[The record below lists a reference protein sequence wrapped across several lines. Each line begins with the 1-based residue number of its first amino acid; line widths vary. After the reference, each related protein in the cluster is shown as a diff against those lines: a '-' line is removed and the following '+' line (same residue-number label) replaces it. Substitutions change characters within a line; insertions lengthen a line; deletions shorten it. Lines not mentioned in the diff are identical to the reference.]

1 MAQKFGRIYRLTIEK
16 DNGDAVVIEPPLT
29 LQFNVQR
36 NSMASINSA
45 TFQIFNLSDDI
56 RNEIFQDRFTFLK
69 YKKVILEA
77 GYDDLSVV
85 FVGSIFEA
93 SSARQGTD
101 IITTIY
107 ARDGG
112 FDTVTAKTFRTVQKG
127 VTIKDLVK
135 GLIADFP
142 NVTEGSVGDVEGS
155 LIRPAAL
162 DGNTFY
168 LLRTYTGEQV
178 FIDLEKVNVL
188 KNSEVLTGQ
197 VPLLSPQTGLLE
209 TPKREDAYLTIT
221 TLFEPR
227 VIMSQFVELK
237 SEVLPQYNGQYK
249 VIGVNHQG
257 IISGAVG
264 GQCQSTFGLLIEGQL
279 FGGFSVI

>member
-1 MAQKFGRIYRLTIEK
+1 MAEKFGRIYKLTIEK
-16 DNGDAVVIEPPLT
+16 DDGSAVVIEPPLT

-45 TFQIFNLSDDI
+45 TFQIFNLSEDV
-56 RNEIFQDRFTFLK
+56 RNEIFQDRFSFLK

-93 SSARQGTD
+93 NSASVGTE
-101 IITTIY
+101 IVTTIY

-142 NVTEGSVGDVEGS
+142 NVTEGAVGDVEGT
-155 LIRPAAL
+155 LTRPAAL

-257 IISGAVG
+257 VISGAIG

-279 FGGFSVI
+279 FGGFSVV